1 VVIRIIFS
9 NGDIEVRS
17 NAATQGDE
25 NMLFFNNFKMKKGTF
40 INFNLI
46 VDKVFTNLK
55 EREVKS
61 EERSSNYTNSR
72 RNLSKLNFDQRPLMR
87 VQPENPNKKLY
98 YLQFLSGQPVWGL
111 VKNS

>member
-1 VVIRIIFS
+1 
-9 NGDIEVRS
+9 
-17 NAATQGDE
+17 
-25 NMLFFNNFKMKKGTF
+25 M
-40 INFNLI
+40 
-46 VDKVFTNLK
+46 FTNLK

-61 EERSSNYTNSR
+61 EERNSGFVNPR

-111 VKNS
+111 VKNSRGENLNETAQILPPQSNIFICINL